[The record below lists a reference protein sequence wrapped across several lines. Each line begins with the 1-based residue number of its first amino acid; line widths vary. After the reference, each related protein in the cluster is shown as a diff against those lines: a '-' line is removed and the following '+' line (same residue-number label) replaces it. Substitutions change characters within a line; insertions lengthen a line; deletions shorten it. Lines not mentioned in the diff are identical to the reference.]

1 MDVSNEIIRIFS
13 GHQLSYFDLSQ
24 VTPCLD
30 MVATPLAGDGQVEMA
45 IVDFGPMMLIKRR
58 NIEAA
63 VEQYQFPAHII
74 AIQLPSSERENIA
87 SFQNVLGGISHSPFL
102 SAGAS
107 VRWIIPANTWMYQLH
122 IDSRWLTTVLGQDAM
137 KDYLELTCAA
147 SRKAYDWQALMKV
160 GIECEQALNTG
171 FQRKAQ
177 GERISEL
184 ELEKI
189 AHDILMPCIFSDV
202 GENKC
207 TTRQKILGKAL
218 DFIHHNS
225 IESISLKEL
234 AQAASTSVRNV
245 QIVFKQE
252 LGVTPIAYI
261 QQFRLHRFRHR
272 LSYANSVTE
281 AAYASGFKHLGRL
294 TERYASVFNNTPSVH
309 LTKGSQA
316 RLNVGD
322 LFEMN
327 LGEC

>member
-1 MDVSNEIIRIFS
+1 MDVSRKIIRTFS

-58 NIEAA
+58 NTEAA
-63 VEQYQFPAHII
+63 VEQYQFPAHMI
-74 AIQLPSSERENIA
+74 AIQLPFAERDNIS

-137 KDYLELTCAA
+137 NDYVELTCAA
-147 SRKAYDWQALMKV
+147 SRKAYDWQALFKV
-160 GIECEQALNTG
+160 GLACEKALEIG
-171 FQRKAQ
+171 FAKKAQ
-177 GERISEL
+177 DEQVNTAELERI
-184 ELEKI
+184 
-189 AHDILMPCIFSDV
+189 ARDILMPCIFSDV
-202 GENKC
+202 DENKC
-207 TTRQKILGKAL
+207 TTRQKILGRAL
-218 DFIHHNS
+218 DFIHHHS
-225 IESISLKEL
+225 IESISLKQL

-272 LSYANSVTE
+272 LSYAKSVTE

-294 TERYASVFNNTPSVH
+294 TERYAGVFNNTPSVH
-309 LTKGSQA
+309 LTKGSMVQ
-316 RLNVGD
+316 LNVGD

-327 LGEC
+327 LGEV

>member
-1 MDVSNEIIRIFS
+1 MEVSNPIIRTFS

-30 MVATPLAGDGQVEMA
+30 MVATPLAGDGQVEMS

-58 NIEAA
+58 NTEAA
-63 VEQYQFPAHII
+63 VEQYQFPAHMI
-74 AIQLPSSERENIA
+74 AIQLPFSERENIT

-107 VRWIIPANTWMYQLH
+107 VRWIIPGNTWMYQLH
-122 IDSRWLTTVLGQDAM
+122 IDSRWLTTVLGQEAM
-137 KDYLELTCAA
+137 KDYMELTCAA
-147 SRKAYDWQALMKV
+147 SRKAYDWQALFKV
-160 GIECEQALNTG
+160 GLVCEHALDVGFSKQAQAEPVN
-171 FQRKAQ
+171 A
-177 GERISEL
+177 L
-184 ELEKI
+184 ELERI
-189 AHDILMPCIFSDV
+189 ARDILMPCIFSDV

-207 TTRQKILGKAL
+207 TTRQKILGRAL
-218 DFIHHNS
+218 DFIHHNF

-252 LGVTPIAYI
+252 LGITPIAYI

-272 LSYANSVTE
+272 LSYAKSVTE

-309 LTKGSQA
+309 LTKGPMA
-316 RLNVGD
+316 RFNTGD

-327 LGEC
+327 LGEN